1 MFRTM
6 KKCVHIF
13 VHGLVQGVCFRA
25 YTEKQ
30 ATNLNLTG
38 WVRNRRDG
46 RVEIMAEG
54 SEPELKEFINW
65 CSVGSPH
72 SRVDGVDASWILC
85 EQDFNT
91 FDVTQTR

>member
-1 MFRTM
+1 M

-13 VHGLVQGVCFRA
+13 VQGQVQGVYFRA
-25 YTEKQ
+25 YTEKR
-30 ATNLNLTG
+30 AVELNLTG

-54 SEPELKEFINW
+54 SEAELKEFLDW
-65 CSVGSPH
+65 CSTGSPH
-72 SRVDGVDASWILC
+72 SHVEHVDATWIQC

-91 FDVTQTR
+91 FSVTQSK

>member
-1 MFRTM
+1 M

-54 SEPELKEFINW
+54 SEPELKEFIDW
-65 CSVGSPH
+65 CGGGSPY
-72 SRVDGVDASWILC
+72 SRVDTVDISWVLC

-91 FDVTQTR
+91 FDVDQTK

>member
-1 MFRTM
+1 MFCIM

-13 VHGLVQGVCFRA
+13 VSGLVQGVYFRA
-25 YTEKQ
+25 YTENR
-30 ATNLNLTG
+30 AMDLNLTG

-54 SEPELKEFINW
+54 SEPRLNEFIDW

-72 SRVDGVDASWILC
+72 SRVEHVDSSWVQC
-85 EQDFNT
+85 EQYFNS
-91 FDVTQTR
+91 FDVIQTK

>member
-1 MFRTM
+1 MVVHFPGIGRGNNFIRKRDRMFRTM

-54 SEPELKEFINW
+54 SEPELKERKV
-65 CSVGSPH
+65 SYRSPE
-72 SRVDGVDASWILC
+72 VLL
-85 EQDFNT
+85 
-91 FDVTQTR
+91 